1 MISLYTKLKTWLK
14 TKLLQAKY
22 KKLDNQVKK
31 LLEEKNTKLAI
42 EKKNLLVKVH
52 KELKKLK

>member
-22 KKLDNQVKK
+22 KKLDNQVKQ
-31 LLEEKNTKLAI
+31 LLKEKNTKLAI

>member
-31 LLEEKNTKLAI
+31 LLKEKNTKLAI

>member
-22 KKLDNQVKK
+22 KKLDSQVKQ
-31 LLEEKNTKLAI
+31 LLKEKNTKLAI